1 MFSSTNSS
9 INPFPNLSSSPYNP
23 SPYIIDHETDDIFL
37 YHHHNPL
44 SIPLNP
50 TSTVPATGTVL
61 NVMAP
66 SSNAIMSKQDV
77 HALNGQQHNP
87 SHFLSGKI
95 SMKKDRSTKIYT
107 SQGLRDRRVRLS
119 IEIARKFFGLQD
131 MLGFDKAS
139 KTLEWLLTKSK
150 KAIKELA
157 RNGGV
162 ESLSSTSTNCEV
174 VSEIGDLEERVLSK
188 SESLAGVST
197 DKRMKKLRNTTASLL
212 SRESREKARERARER
227 TLVKM
232 CTRRLH
238 EPKKC
243 PDSSPSCL
251 NQHQISCEK
260 SAAYNGKSSL
270 KVIAPDEVEGPSSY
284 YSLPNQP
291 PTGNIV
297 EESLLSR
304 RKLKPSATKGYQHNF
319 LMLRDAS
326 CNNNSSACD
335 SPNLAQNWD
344 ISSVNVA
351 HSSFRAFTNMNP
363 SKGLL

>member
-23 SPYIIDHETDDIFL
+23 SPYFIDHETDDIFL

-44 SIPLNP
+44 SIPLIP
-50 TSTVPATGTVL
+50 TSAVPATGTEL

-77 HALNGQQHNP
+77 HALNGQQYSP
-87 SHFLSGKI
+87 SLFLSGKI

-150 KAIKELA
+150 TAIKELA

-162 ESLSSTSTNCEV
+162 ESLSSTNCEV

-212 SRESREKARERARER
+212 ARESREKARERARER

-238 EPKKC
+238 EPKQS
-243 PDSSPSCL
+243 PDHSSPSCL
-251 NQHQISCEK
+251 NHPQISCEK

-270 KVIAPDEVEGPSSY
+270 KVIAPDEVEGPSSH
-284 YSLPNQP
+284 YSLPNQS

-326 CNNNSSACD
+326 CNNISSACD

-344 ISSVNVA
+344 ISSANVA
-351 HSSFRAFTNMNP
+351 HSSFRAFTNVNP
-363 SKGLL
+363 STGLL

>member
-1 MFSSTNSS
+1 
-9 INPFPNLSSSPYNP
+9 
-23 SPYIIDHETDDIFL
+23 
-37 YHHHNPL
+37 
-44 SIPLNP
+44 
-50 TSTVPATGTVL
+50 
-61 NVMAP
+61 
-66 SSNAIMSKQDV
+66 MSKQDV

-188 SESLAGVST
+188 SESLAGVS
-197 DKRMKKLRNTTASLL
+197 K
-212 SRESREKARERARER
+212 SREKARERARER